1 MLSADQLLAAAAASG
16 HRQMVT
22 VNQKDLI
29 DKMLA
34 RYSSDFVVAREL
46 IQNGDDAGATLVK
59 VSFQTI
65 KKKSKPTVV
74 TEICISNNGRVFQ
87 DCDWNR
93 VSRIAEGNPD
103 VDTVGMFGV
112 GFYS

>member
-1 MLSADQLLAAAAASG
+1 MLSADKLLAAAAASG
-16 HRQMVT
+16 RRQMVT

-34 RYSSDFVVAREL
+34 RYSSDYVVAREL
-46 IQNGDDAGATLVK
+46 IQNGDDAGATSVK
-59 VSFQTI
+59 ISFQTI
-65 KKKSKPTVV
+65 QKKSKPAVV
-74 TEICISNNGRVFQ
+74 TEICISNNGRVFR